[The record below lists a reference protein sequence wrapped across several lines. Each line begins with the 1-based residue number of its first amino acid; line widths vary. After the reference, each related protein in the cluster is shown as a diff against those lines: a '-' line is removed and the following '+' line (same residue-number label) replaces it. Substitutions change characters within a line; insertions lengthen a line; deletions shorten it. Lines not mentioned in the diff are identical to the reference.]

1 MGLLGLIVGLP
12 FAPVRGVIALSEIIR
27 DRVDEEMRHPASARK
42 ELEAAEEAREVGEI
56 SAAEEAEVQQEVIDR
71 MTQRKPTEGKG

>member
-1 MGLLGLIVGLP
+1 MGLLGFILGLP
-12 FAPVRGVIALSEIIR
+12 LAPVRGVIALTEVIR

-56 SAAEEAEVQQEVIDR
+56 SEEEEAEVQQDVIDR
-71 MTQRKPTEGKG
+71 MTAQKPTERKE